1 MVSRQQAVVVTGTST
16 GIGQNCALHLN
27 RLGFIV
33 FAGVRRQAD
42 GEKLL
47 SQAQA
52 PANLIPLIID
62 VTDPTLIATAGQQV
76 AAALGTAR
84 LAGLVNNAGV
94 AVGGPLEYLPL
105 AELRRQLQIN
115 VLGQVAVTQA
125 FLPLLRQ
132 AQGRI
137 INISSISGRVAMPF
151 FGPYAASKFALE
163 ALTDA
168 LRLEVQPWGIEVIS
182 IQPGA
187 IATPIW
193 NKSLHKANEL
203 TGELSGQANQLYG
216 ERLTKLEQTVRQT
229 AQRGIS
235 PEVVAQVVAQALT
248 SPRPKTRYLVGR
260 DAKLGALALKVL
272 PDRLRDWLI
281 RWGSR

>member
-16 GIGQNCALHLN
+16 GIGQKCALHLN

-33 FAGVRRQAD
+33 FAGVRRRAD
-42 GEKLL
+42 GEKLV

-52 PANLIPLIID
+52 PTNLIPLIID
-62 VTDPTLIATAGQQV
+62 VTDSTLIAAAGQQV
-76 AAALGTAR
+76 AAEIGTAR

-105 AELRRQLQIN
+105 VELRRQLQIN
-115 VLGQVAVTQA
+115 VLGQVAVTQV

-132 AQGRI
+132 ARGRI

-193 NKSLHKANEL
+193 QKSLHKANEL
-203 TGELSGQANQLYG
+203 TDGLSGQANDLYG
-216 ERLTKLEQTVRQT
+216 ERLAKLEQTVRQT

-235 PEVVAQVVAQALT
+235 AEVVAQVVAQALT

-260 DAKLGALALKVL
+260 DAKLGALALKIL